1 MYASQVHTS
10 SSFRMHTHVTYT
22 HACMHACVHTCAC
35 THAHTYTLL
44 FEDGKLTGLKVDIAQ
59 HEQDIFLPS
68 AIVLRHFSWDLDFTL
83 LQS

>member
-1 MYASQVHTS
+1 MHVHT
-10 SSFRMHTHVTYT
+10 HTHTY
-22 HACMHACVHTCAC
+22 MHAH
-35 THAHTYTLL
+35 THAHTLL

-68 AIVLRHFSWDLDFTL
+68 AIVLRHFSWDLDFAL